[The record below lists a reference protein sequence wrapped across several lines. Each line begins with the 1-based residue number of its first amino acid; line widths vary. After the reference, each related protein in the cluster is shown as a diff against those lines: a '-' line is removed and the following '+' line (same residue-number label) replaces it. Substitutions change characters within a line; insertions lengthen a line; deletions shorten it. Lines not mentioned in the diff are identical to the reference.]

1 MKKTIKT
8 KDVLAAYR
16 LLGTA
21 KYTQL
26 DNADK
31 IRVWKIASQMK
42 PLAEKYDELRGDAA
56 MKFKPETE
64 GFDKML
70 EKAQKFERIVR
81 LPNVK
86 REDLPMGA
94 AEYDRFIVDVMT
106 PYDRLVDKAL
116 QPFVDKEVKLDIDE
130 LSEEAFGALIGSND
144 WIMDQIIDLGN
155 LIMNRKKQ

>member
-8 KDVLAAYR
+8 KTVLSAYS

-42 PLAEKYDELRGDAA
+42 PLAEKYNELRMDAA
-56 MKFKPETE
+56 AKFKPETE

-70 EKAQKFERIVR
+70 EKAQNFERIIR
-81 LPNVK
+81 LPNAK

-94 AEYDRFIVDVMT
+94 AEYNSFMVEVMT
-106 PYDRLVDKAL
+106 PYDRLVEKAL
-116 QPFVDKEVKLDIDE
+116 QPFVDKTVTLDIDE
-130 LSEEAFGALIGSND
+130 LSMEAFGALIGSND
-144 WIMDQIIDLGN
+144 WIMDKVIELGDLIVN
-155 LIMNRKKQ
+155 KKK